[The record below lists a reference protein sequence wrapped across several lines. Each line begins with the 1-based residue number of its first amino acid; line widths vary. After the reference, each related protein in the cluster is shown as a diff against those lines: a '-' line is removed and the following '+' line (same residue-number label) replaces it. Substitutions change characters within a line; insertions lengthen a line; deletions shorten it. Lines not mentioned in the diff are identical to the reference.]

1 MGKER
6 KKEKKEEKEKENK
19 TKIEIELSKSTWLV
33 IEKKKI
39 AGEDYVDVRKY
50 VSTPGY
56 TGPTRKGVA
65 IPAVLW
71 DEFLEACRK
80 IRV

>member
-1 MGKER
+1 MGR
-6 KKEKKEEKEKENK
+6 GKKGKGKGKEKEN
-19 TKIEIELSKSTWLV
+19 KIEIELSKSTWLV

-39 AGEDYVDVRKY
+39 AGEDYVDIRKY

-71 DEFLEACRK
+71 EEFLEACKK
-80 IRV
+80 IRAD